1 MNSDSN
7 NIEEQN
13 QVETE
18 NDVEE
23 ENISELENY
32 NQEQNIENPK
42 QTKNNIDKV
51 GEDKNMDEDEEPI
64 YVMTLALEQGRS
76 EKIEIFAN
84 SDPKE
89 LAYNFCRKN
98 NLDFSA
104 LDYLREQITKL
115 LEAYEKQDGTV
126 GEGEGEEEEIN
137 ENDAE
142 NSIEEENNND
152 DKEGDLNIPEIEE
165 VQETLEMNSNENIKE
180 VNTDNNINNNS
191 NNNEEEYKINSLEKN
206 NEDNDI
212 DNNDNNMKMDES
224 NDKSIDNNEIIG
236 DNDNFEKEGDCNNE
250 DNEDNEDNDSDEIV
264 KEIDFRNIPQRQN
277 DIILNKNDKTNQN
290 IQSLPEFDNINNDI
304 KEKDINEIINENI
317 KEINKDESNKKEKDC
332 EKSKMD
338 ENKKEENENLIHN
351 KEHNNE
357 DKLNDIDFQSENIK
371 NDLIES
377 GEKDKNENNND
388 YEQEN
393 INDNFLEN
401 SNKKESDYQ
410 EKESC
415 IENNEKDNN
424 SERKESIN
432 KIKENNNYFIEQ
444 MEINNKDL
452 EVNKNK
458 NNNVL
463 LNEQE
468 ENDIRVNQKDGQF
481 NIGTN
486 NKNFK
491 NKTTLSKTVNKNK
504 KIEATKYPSNPKK
517 NDFIKNKFSI
527 EQTSS
532 TPIIINSNSEIYNNN
547 NNIFSK
553 NDFIEGNIIPNN
565 NKFKTTTEYD
575 RVYSEYAPSNQINK
589 NVLCLNEK
597 INSNS
602 KRNSYSYINENNKNM
617 KKIGKKEILNQN
629 YGGRNSQSHKQN
641 LFEKNKKY
649 KQEKEK
655 EILSIQKQV
664 DKIDSKKSLLK
675 ENIDI
680 NNLYDM
686 NKYSNFNNME
696 SSNHFRKEQSNNHI
710 YTPSNYYNIGKVNR
724 LMEEYNKKYSFHPI
738 INDNYKTDLTFDER
752 LNIFNNISKA
762 KKEELKNNL
771 LNIKV
776 DENGQEY
783 FKPKLISRQ
792 YYTNYSKRNN
802 NSVKYEDENEKK
814 MDIFNKNYLYWKKYN
829 SNKEKLYNKYY
840 NNINEPHFF
849 SKVQST
855 KYLNEANYKA
865 FCNLFNELDS
875 DQDNLITSLSM
886 NLNNI
891 PDNIL
896 KIIEPLLVELKEDQ
910 QTLNQDEFIKAMSK
924 LYENISSTERR
935 QLISEYNN
943 TRQKNTNKD
952 ILPKNSNK
960 NKKNCSLIKKETD
973 NNLNFNN
980 ISNINNSRMS
990 KKSYLYFDDNNFDNN
1005 FLSSRPKTPIYN
1017 MGHKNNRYNFNFV
1030 NQNNKK
1036 EKENNKINMNNNT
1049 NILAYKHYLKVRK
1062 MMKDCNN
1069 FNIKNNK
1076 DLYNIKFDDSCFD
1089 DKLCYRNQKNYASY
1103 CMTPKSIVLDENK
1116 KFSLLND
1123 YTYNNYLKNLN

>member
-7 NIEEQN
+7 NIEEQG
-13 QVETE
+13 QLETE

-32 NQEQNIENPK
+32 NEEQNIENPK
-42 QTKNNIDKV
+42 KTKNNIGSDK
-51 GEDKNMDEDEEPI
+51 EEKNMDEEEEPI
-64 YVMTLALEQGRS
+64 YIMTLALEQGRS

-104 LDYLREQITKL
+104 LDYLKEQITSL
-115 LEAYEKQDGTV
+115 IEAYEKQDGAEGE

-142 NSIEEENNND
+142 NNIEEENINED
-152 DKEGDLNIPEIEE
+152 DKEGDMNIPEIEE

-180 VNTDNNINNNS
+180 DNTDNNNNYNNNNNN
-191 NNNEEEYKINSLEKN
+191 NNNEEEYKINSIGKN
-206 NEDNDI
+206 NDENDI
-212 DNNDNNMKMDES
+212 DNNMKMDES
-224 NDKSIDNNEIIG
+224 NDKSMENNEIM
-236 DNDNFEKEGDCNNE
+236 DENDNFEKEGDCN
-250 DNEDNEDNDSDEIV
+250 NEDNEDNDSDEIV
-264 KEIDFRNIPQRQN
+264 KEIDFRNIPQRQD
-277 DIILNKNDKTNQN
+277 DIVLNKNDKINQN
-290 IQSLPEFDNINNDI
+290 IRSLPELNNINNDI

-317 KEINKDESNKKEKDC
+317 KEINKDESNKKENES
-332 EKSKMD
+332 EKNKEV
-338 ENKKEENENLIHN
+338 ENKKEENANLNHN
-351 KEHNNE
+351 DEHNNEE
-357 DKLNDIDFQSENIK
+357 DKLNDIDFQNENLN
-371 NDLIES
+371 NDIIES

-388 YEQEN
+388 YEEN
-393 INDNFLEN
+393 INDDYLEN
-401 SNKKESDYQ
+401 SNKKENEYQ
-410 EKESC
+410 EKDSY
-415 IENNEKDNN
+415 IEKNEKDNN
-424 SERKESIN
+424 NKREKEIN
-432 KIKENNNYFIEQ
+432 KIKEDNNYFIEQ
-444 MEINNKDL
+444 METNNNAL
-452 EVNKNK
+452 ETK
-458 NNNVL
+458 NNTNNNAL

-468 ENDIRVNQKDGQF
+468 EAYIEFNQKDEQF
-481 NIGTN
+481 ILGNN

-491 NKTTLSKTVNKNK
+491 NKTILSKAVNKNK
-504 KIEATKYPSNPKK
+504 KFEANKYPSNPKK
-517 NDFIKNKFSI
+517 NDIIKNKFSI

-547 NNIFSK
+547 NNVFSK
-553 NDFIEGNIIPNN
+553 KDFIEENIIPNN
-565 NKFKTTTEYD
+565 NNIFKTTTEYT
-575 RVYSEYAPSNQINK
+575 PSYHINK
-589 NVLCLNEK
+589 NILGLNEK
-597 INSNS
+597 VNANA
-602 KRNSYSYINENNKNM
+602 KRNSYSYINDNNKNL
-617 KKIGKKEILNQN
+617 KKISKKEMLNQ
-629 YGGRNSQSHKQN
+629 YDGGRNVQSHKQY
-641 LFEKNKKY
+641 LYERNKKF

-655 EILSIQKQV
+655 EILSIQRQV

-696 SSNHFRKEQSNNHI
+696 SSNHFRKEQFNNHI
-710 YTPSNYYNIGKVNR
+710 YTPSNYYNNGKMNR

-752 LNIFNNISKA
+752 LNLFNNISKQ

-792 YYTNYSKRNN
+792 YYANNSKRNN

-840 NNINEPHFF
+840 NNINEPYFF

-865 FCNLFNELDS
+865 FSNLFNELDS

-886 NLNNI
+886 NLSNI
-891 PDNIL
+891 PNNIL

-924 LYENISSTERR
+924 LFENISSTERR
-935 QLISEYNN
+935 QLISEYSN
-943 TRQKNTNKD
+943 TKLKNINKD
-952 ILPKNSNK
+952 ISMKNSNK
-960 NKKNCSLIKKETD
+960 NKKNYSLIRKDTD

-980 ISNINNSRMS
+980 ISNINNSRIS

-1017 MGHKNNRYNFNFV
+1017 MSQKNNRYIFNFT
-1030 NQNNKK
+1030 NKNIKK
-1036 EKENNKINMNNNT
+1036 EKENSKINMNNNT
-1049 NILAYKHYLKVRK
+1049 NILAYKHYLKVQK
-1062 MMKDCNN
+1062 MMKDCNS
-1069 FNIKNNK
+1069 FNNKNNN
-1076 DLYNIKFDDSCFD
+1076 DLCKKNFDDSCFD
-1089 DKLCYRNQKNYASY
+1089 QKLCYRNQRNYVSY
-1103 CMTPKSIVLDENK
+1103 CMTPKSIFLDEHK
-1116 KFSLLND
+1116 KFSLIND

>member
-7 NIEEQN
+7 NIEEQDH
-13 QVETE
+13 VETE

-23 ENISELENY
+23 EDISELQNY
-32 NQEQNIENPK
+32 NEEQNIENPK
-42 QTKNNIDKV
+42 LTKGHKGNVK
-51 GEDKNMDEDEEPI
+51 EDKNMDEDEEPI

-104 LDYLREQITKL
+104 LDYLKDQITKL
-115 LEAYEKQDGTV
+115 LEAYEKQDGV
-126 GEGEGEEEEIN
+126 EGEGEGEGAEEEIN
-137 ENDAE
+137 ENDDE
-142 NSIEEENNND
+142 NNIEEENINED
-152 DKEGDLNIPEIEE
+152 DKEGDMNIPEIEE

-180 VNTDNNINNNS
+180 VNTDNN
-191 NNNEEEYKINSLEKN
+191 NNNEEEYKINSFEKN
-206 NEDNDI
+206 NDNKEA
-212 DNNDNNMKMDES
+212 DNNDNDNNMKMDES
-224 NDKSIDNNEIIG
+224 NDKSIENNEIMG
-236 DNDNFEKEGDCNNE
+236 ENDNFEKEGDCN
-250 DNEDNEDNDSDEIV
+250 NEDNEDNDSDEIV

-277 DIILNKNDKTNQN
+277 DIVLNKNDKINQN
-290 IQSLPEFDNINNDI
+290 IQSLPELNNINNDI
-304 KEKDINEIINENI
+304 KEKDFNDIINENI
-317 KEINKDESNKKEKDC
+317 KEINKDESNKKEK
-332 EKSKMD
+332 EYENMEN

-351 KEHNNE
+351 EEHNNE
-357 DKLNDIDFQSENIK
+357 DKLNDIDFQSENLK
-371 NDLIES
+371 NDIIES

-393 INDNFLEN
+393 INDNYLEN
-401 SNKKESDYQ
+401 SNKKESEYQ
-410 EKESC
+410 ERESYSEKNE
-415 IENNEKDNN
+415 IDNNNEREKNINENKKDNN
-424 SERKESIN
+424 YFMEEM
-432 KIKENNNYFIEQ
+432 ETNNNA
-444 MEINNKDL
+444 L
-452 EVNKNK
+452 ETKNNK

-468 ENDIRVNQKDGQF
+468 ETDIGFNQKDEQF
-481 NIGTN
+481 IIGKSN
-486 NKNFK
+486 NNYK
-491 NKTTLSKTVNKNK
+491 NKTTLSKAINKNK
-504 KIEATKYPSNPKK
+504 KNETNKYPSNPKK
-517 NDFIKNKFSI
+517 NDLIKNKFSI
-527 EQTSS
+527 TQTSS

-547 NNIFSK
+547 KVFSK
-553 NDFIEGNIIPNN
+553 NDLIEENIFPNN
-565 NKFKTTTEYD
+565 NNIFKTTTEYT
-575 RVYSEYAPSNQINK
+575 PSNQINK
-589 NVLCLNEK
+589 NVLGLNEK
-597 INSNS
+597 INVNA
-602 KRNSYSYINENNKNM
+602 KRNSYSFINDNNKNN
-617 KKIGKKEILNQN
+617 KKISKKEIMNQFD
-629 YGGRNSQSHKQN
+629 GGRNSQSHKQY
-641 LFEKNKKY
+641 LFERNKKF

-655 EILSIQKQV
+655 EIISIQRQV

-696 SSNHFRKEQSNNHI
+696 SSNHFRKEHFNNHI

-752 LNIFNNISKA
+752 LNIFNNISKQ

-792 YYTNYSKRNN
+792 YYANYSKRNN
-802 NSVKYEDENEKK
+802 NSVKYENENEKK

-840 NNINEPHFF
+840 NNVNEPHLF

-865 FCNLFNELDS
+865 FSNLFNELDS

-910 QTLNQDEFIKAMSK
+910 QTLNQEEFIKAMSK

-935 QLISEYNN
+935 QLINEYNN
-943 TRQKNTNKD
+943 ARQKNPNKD
-952 ILPKNSNK
+952 IFVKNSNK
-960 NKKNCSLIKKETD
+960 NKKNYSLIKKDTD

-980 ISNINNSRMS
+980 ISNINNRRIS

-1017 MGHKNNRYNFNFV
+1017 MSQKNNRINFNFA
-1030 NQNNKK
+1030 NKNNKK
-1036 EKENNKINMNNNT
+1036 EKEISKINVNNKT
-1049 NILAYKHYLKVRK
+1049 NKLAYKHYLKVQK

-1069 FNIKNNK
+1069 FNNKNNK
-1076 DLYNIKFDDSCFD
+1076 DLNNNKFDDSCFD
-1089 DKLCYRNQKNYASY
+1089 DKSCYRNQKNYVSF
-1103 CMTPKSIVLDENK
+1103 CMTPKSIILDENK
-1116 KFSLLND
+1116 KFSLIND